1 MKLYP
6 KCMTDNKAPAL
17 SATGY
22 FLPCCWCDGDKLHK
36 FKNLLKPH
44 FHISKVENIKD
55 IFLSKEWDKF
65 FDRLIY
71 TPDLAPKICKR
82 YCSEPK
88 SIKNKIDYKK

>member
-6 KCMTDNKAPAL
+6 RCIDGHKPPAL

-22 FLPCCWCDGDKLHK
+22 FLPCCWCDGTKLHK

-55 IFLSKEWDKF
+55 VYLSKEWDNF
-65 FDRLIY
+65 FAVLKY
-71 TPDLAPKICKR
+71 SPENAPNVCKR
-82 YCSEPK
+82 KCGKPDEL
-88 SIKNKIDYKK
+88 KNKIDQRI